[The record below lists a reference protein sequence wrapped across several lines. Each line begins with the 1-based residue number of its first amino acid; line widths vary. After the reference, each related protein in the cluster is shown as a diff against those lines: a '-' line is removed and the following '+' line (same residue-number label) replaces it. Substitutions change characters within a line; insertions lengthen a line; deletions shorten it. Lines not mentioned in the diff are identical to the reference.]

1 MAKLIGRQA
10 LNAIV
15 IVTAMKVNLMLQESR
30 VGKQQRRRQEQDGT
44 PIQGYVD
51 QGLHGREKGGLL
63 SGYGSGYGSDY
74 GSNNGSDRG
83 CFDALR

>member
-15 IVTAMKVNLMLQESR
+15 IVTAMKGNLMLQESR
-30 VGKQQRRRQEQDGT
+30 VGKQQRRRHEQDGT

-51 QGLHGREKGGLL
+51 EGLHGREKGGPLL
-63 SGYGSGYGSDY
+63 DY
-74 GSNNGSDRG
+74 GSDRG
-83 CFDALR
+83 CFVALR